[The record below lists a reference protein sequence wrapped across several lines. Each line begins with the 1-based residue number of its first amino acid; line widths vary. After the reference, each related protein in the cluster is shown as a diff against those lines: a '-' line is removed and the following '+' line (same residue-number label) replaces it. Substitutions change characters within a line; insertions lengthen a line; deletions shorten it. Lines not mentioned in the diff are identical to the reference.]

1 MQQGARMN
9 HSNTFPDD
17 PEYKQNTKQPRT
29 DFLTAQRIEAGLAI
43 QRCCG
48 TFAAAKYMQSKDID
62 IALVRRTLTQPLGR
76 RLYTDWKYADQT

>member
-1 MQQGARMN
+1 M
-9 HSNTFPDD
+9 SNSNIFPDG

-43 QRCCG
+43 QRCRG
-48 TFAAAKYMQSKDID
+48 TFAAAKYMQSKEID